1 MVKFLEMFIISKI
14 LSEII
19 FDINGNKSRLDY
31 NYDINGE
38 LVSVEYLGYKY
49 FYIKD
54 ALGNINYVV
63 DETGSIMIKY
73 SYDEWGVPTK
83 TIVQPSCPIGVL
95 NPFIYKGYYYDVE
108 TQLYWVSSRY
118 YSLELCRW
126 ISPDSIEYLDPQS
139 INGLNLYAYCGN
151 DPVNKY
157 DPTGHW
163 GVWALVA
170 ITAASMIIGGTAQF
184 VSNAMAGKTGS

>member
-1 MVKFLEMFIISKI
+1 MVQINIDKIIDEDGTIVVK
-14 LSEII
+14 
-19 FDINGNKSRLDY
+19 
-31 NYDINGE
+31 
-38 LVSVEYLGYKY
+38 YKY
-49 FYIKD
+49 NAQGFVTKNLLVDQTHSGYYIV
-54 ALGNINYVV
+54 NN
-63 DETGSIMIKY
+63 
-73 SYDEWGVPTK
+73 
-83 TIVQPSCPIGVL
+83 

-118 YSLELCRW
+118 YSPELCRW

-151 DPVNKY
+151 NPINKY

-170 ITAASMIIGGTAQF
+170 ITSASMIIGGTAQF